1 MKMENAMFRDILN
14 DWAVSSY
21 NEDTKEQIDYYIDE
35 SKCNVGDKAYMYRH
49 EDDELSRLEILRIVS
64 RRNAPDLYD
73 AMIKNNDML
82 IAGELAWNAD
92 TSAEFITD
100 TDCYLMW
107 FKELYIVG

>member
-49 EDDELSRLEILRIVS
+49 
-64 RRNAPDLYD
+64 
-73 AMIKNNDML
+73 
-82 IAGELAWNAD
+82 
-92 TSAEFITD
+92 
-100 TDCYLMW
+100 
-107 FKELYIVG
+107 